1 MTENINL
8 LVADDHTMI
17 LDMFEV
23 YAKSVGDIDLSTAAN
38 LNEAINLIETE
49 GPYTMVLLDYSMP
62 GMNGLEGLERAIEA
76 NKGKPAGILTGNP
89 TSQMVD
95 EVLELGGAG
104 VVLKSASLRSL
115 TNTIRFMAAGEK
127 YMPSNFVSERSEA
140 LKAMEQP
147 LSDRELSVLRRL
159 ADGLSNREI
168 GEKLGL
174 AEPTI
179 KMHVQSLC
187 RKLGAQNRTQA
198 VIKGKDM
205 HLV

>member
-1 MTENINL
+1 
-8 LVADDHTMI
+8 MI
-17 LDMFEV
+17 LDMFKM
-23 YAKSVGDIDLSTAAN
+23 YAEGVDDIDLATAAN
-38 LNEAINLIETE
+38 LNEAIELIETK
-49 GPYTMVLLDYSMP
+49 GPYSMVLLDYGMP
-62 GMNGLEGLERAIEA
+62 GMNGLKGLERALQA
-76 NKGKPAGILTGNP
+76 NKGQPAGILTGNP
-89 TSQMVD
+89 TNQMVD

-127 YMPSNFVSERSEA
+127 YLPSNLVSERSEA
-140 LKAMEQP
+140 LKSMEQP
-147 LSDRELSVLRRL
+147 LSDRELSVLRHL
-159 ADGLSNREI
+159 ADGLSNRDI
-168 GEKLGL
+168 GGKLGL

-187 RKLGAQNRTQA
+187 RKLSAQNRTQA